1 MLIFPDFYC
10 CFHEIY
16 PLIGSSS
23 PSQCIPHIGPQYLL
37 GFIRPFVKRQ
47 VSDFY
52 HPPSIRGDNWVLVGQ
67 LRVPLI
73 ELQGEA
79 TLFVLALKVTEH
91 LGLLAAFT
99 FENSSIR
106 SEGIDSTKM
115 ADMLL

>member
-1 MLIFPDFYC
+1 M
-10 CFHEIY
+10 
-16 PLIGSSS
+16 
-23 PSQCIPHIGPQYLL
+23 
-37 GFIRPFVKRQ
+37 
-47 VSDFY
+47 
-52 HPPSIRGDNWVLVGQ
+52 
-67 LRVPLI
+67 PLI

-79 TLFVLALKVTEH
+79 TLFVLALKVTED